1 MMETLLLLIAG
12 TAALFLILGGI
23 EWIVQKI
30 MPDDLEWWD

>member
-23 EWIVQKI
+23 EWIVQQI
-30 MPDDLEWWD
+30 VNDADWWE